1 MKQKLL
7 PCLVL
12 LLIATST
19 SFAQEQEG
27 IDILPGT
34 VRRATAVRQKPAANQ
49 TVIKTLAANA
59 TVRVLSPE
67 PRNGFWRV
75 ILEGGR
81 QGYVPAAD
89 IDIPEGVM
97 PGAGPT
103 AAAAAPCAASLNE
116 CEPHGCPAA
125 DSKRGI
131 FNKAKNHQP
140 TGTNARTLS
149 FADLKSLQQQADGV
163 VEQGTE
169 LTQEQ
174 RDSLK
179 DFTVATGKVSEGRLV
194 KLTGFIAKGLD
205 PHPNTGESVNCRL
218 KTPVNNDFHITLALK
233 SSHTEFQG
241 VVVEMIPHNRS
252 AEWTIDKLKKVKQQK
267 LLVMVVGNLFYDN
280 DHVVNADPSDNL
292 AGQPKRFS
300 LWEIHPITKFFVCR
314 KPNNACL
321 SSNTSQWTKLED
333 FQ

>member
-1 MKQKLL
+1 MKKKLL

-12 LLIATST
+12 LLMTT
-19 SFAQEQEG
+19 PVVLAQEQEG

-49 TVIKTLAANA
+49 PIIKQLAANG

-81 QGYVPAAD
+81 QGYVPATD
-89 IDIPEGVM
+89 IELPQIDAAP
-97 PGAGPT
+97 PT
-103 AAAAAPCAASLNE
+103 AAAASPPCAPSLDE
-116 CEPHGCPAA
+116 CEVNGCAAA
-125 DSKRGI
+125 DSKRGL

-140 TGTNARTLS
+140 TGTNARTLN
-149 FADLKSLQQQADGV
+149 FADMKSLQQQADTV

-169 LTQEQ
+169 LNQEQ
-174 RDSLK
+174 RDSLSN
-179 DFTVATGKVSEGRLV
+179 FTVSTGKVSEGRLV
-194 KLTGFIAKGLD
+194 KLAGFIAKGLD
-205 PHPNTGESVNCRL
+205 PHANKSESVNCRL
-218 KTPVNNDFHITLALK
+218 KTPLNNDFHITLALK

-241 VVVEMIPHNRS
+241 VVVEMIPHDRP
-252 AEWTIDKLKKVKQQK
+252 AEWTIEKLKKVKQNK
-267 LLVMVVGNLFYDN
+267 LLVMAIGNLFYDN
-280 DHVVNADPSDNL
+280 DHVVNADPTDDL

-300 LWEIHPITKFFVCR
+300 LWEVHPITKFFVCQ
-314 KPNNACL
+314 KPNNACSL
-321 SSNTSQWTKLED
+321 TNTGQWTKLED